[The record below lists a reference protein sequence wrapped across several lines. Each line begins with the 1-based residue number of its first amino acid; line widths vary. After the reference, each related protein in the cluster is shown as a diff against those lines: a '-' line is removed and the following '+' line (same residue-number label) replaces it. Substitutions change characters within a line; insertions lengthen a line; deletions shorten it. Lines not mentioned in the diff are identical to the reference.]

1 MYIPNNATSIS
12 FAIPRVTI
20 LISNSRTIV
29 PTNPANEAATPAT
42 TLSARFL
49 DMGYANV
56 VTVTACGR
64 TSMHRKRINVSHV
77 LAGQR
82 VGI

>member
-1 MYIPNNATSIS
+1 
-12 FAIPRVTI
+12 
-20 LISNSRTIV
+20 
-29 PTNPANEAATPAT
+29 
-42 TLSARFL
+42 
-49 DMGYANV
+49 MGYANV

-64 TSMHRKRINVSHV
+64 ISMQRKRINVSHV